1 KFVDDRTVEVY
12 RKSEA
17 WATNQAVWARIEFNQ
32 PIEIHK
38 YSEVNGKEV
47 VVSTYGKGDLDLY
60 SPNYPYGLKPTY
72 HDTGILFSRKVKKGE
87 ELLVKVS
94 LSFTSFGGAEL
105 NSSEIPHWNFEKV
118 KSDAKKT

>member
-1 KFVDDRTVEVY
+1 
-12 RKSEA
+12 
-17 WATNQAVWARIEFNQ
+17 
-32 PIEIHK
+32 
-38 YSEVNGKEV
+38 
-47 VVSTYGKGDLDLY
+47 DLDLY

-118 KSDAKKT
+118 KSDAKKTWDKELSKIEVKSNDKDKLHIFYTALYHTMLQP